1 MERLPGKKIYKNSAK
16 GMFVLW
22 LLGDMDSLAFVKI
35 CYCRRKREA
44 NTDVGMHGWETE
56 GVLICFYYGED
67 SEFMGTKLLEC
78 QRYSKRL
85 NEKQIV
91 MQTVHHSAYHEHH
104 YATELELKSVKSLLG
119 LKLIRCAPLCHRVG
133 FPLNIMLMLL
143 PFQAYLL
150 EPRHLTPDQ

>member
-44 NTDVGMHGWETE
+44 NTDVSMHGWETE
-56 GVLICFYYGED
+56 GVLTCFYYWED
-67 SEFMGTKLLEC
+67 SDVMGNKIVAC

-91 MQTVHHSAYHEHH
+91 MQGNKTEFDTAHHNAYRKHH
-104 YATELELKSVKSLLG
+104 YVGEVALKSVKSLLG
-119 LKLIRCAPLCHRVG
+119 LKRCLCAPW
-133 FPLNIMLMLL
+133 FPLHIMLMLL
-143 PFQAYLL
+143 PFQAYFYWS
-150 EPRHLTPDQ
+150 